1 MDSRD
6 YRPDPAFPA
15 PPPPDEATLRRGRLK
30 RLREEMARYGYPAVV
45 LFDPHNVRYASGA
58 RNMTPFL
65 LRNPARYLFVPLE
78 GPVTLFEFE
87 GCEHLEADN
96 PTIDEI
102 RVATTVSY
110 VARAELQ
117 EAAAARWASEIAQ
130 LMVERCPGESRL
142 GVERTDPLAIHL
154 LRRKGYQV
162 LDAQKPVERAR
173 AMKTPEE
180 LTCIRRSLAC
190 VMSGEARLRE
200 TVRPG
205 ISEQALWSMLHGEV
219 IAGGADYIET
229 RLLSSGPRTNPWF
242 QETGER
248 ILQAGEL
255 VAHDT
260 DVVGPHGYY
269 ADFSRTFLVG
279 DGPASDTQRR
289 LYGTALEQIE
299 HNLTLIAPGRS
310 FREITEAAWQ
320 IPERY
325 HARRYYL
332 LMHGNGPTG
341 EYPYLVQDAD
351 YDSGANYDG
360 EIVPNMTLSV
370 ESYIGDEAGG
380 EGVKLEQQVLV
391 TESGVELLSPFPFE
405 ERMLSREV

>member
-1 MDSRD
+1 MSLPA

-15 PPPPDEATLRRGRLK
+15 PPAPDETALRRGRLR
-30 RLREEMARYGYPAVV
+30 RLREEMARFGFPAVV

-78 GPVTLFEFE
+78 GPVTLFEFA

-96 PTIDEI
+96 PLIDEI
-102 RVATTVSY
+102 RPATTVSY
-110 VARAELQ
+110 VARAGLL
-117 EAAAARWASEIAQ
+117 EAAAARWAAEIAD
-130 LMVERCPGESRL
+130 LLSRHCPGESRV
-142 GVERTDPLAIHL
+142 GVERIDPLAVHL
-154 LRRKGYQV
+154 LRRKGYKI

-173 AMKTPEE
+173 AVKTIEE
-180 LTCIRRSLAC
+180 LACIRRSLAC

-200 TVRPG
+200 AVRPG
-205 ISEQALWSMLHGEV
+205 ISEQALWSVLHQEV

-229 RLLSSGPRTNPWF
+229 RLLTSGPRTNPWF
-242 QETGER
+242 QEAGER

-279 DGPASDTQRR
+279 DGPAGDEQRR
-289 LYGTALEQIE
+289 LYGTAVEQLR
-299 HNLTLIAPGRS
+299 HNMALLGPGKS
-310 FREITEAAWQ
+310 FREITEAAWP

-325 HARRYYL
+325 RARRYYL

-351 YDSGANYDG
+351 YESGADYDG

-370 ESYIGDEAGG
+370 ESFIGDAAGG

-391 TESGVELLSPFPFE
+391 TETGIELLSPFPLE
-405 ERMLSREV
+405 ERLLGREV

>member
-1 MDSRD
+1 MDQPA

-15 PPPPDEATLRRGRLK
+15 PPAPDETALRLGRLA
-30 RLREEMARYGYPAVV
+30 RLRQEMARYGYPAVV
-45 LFDPHNVRYASGA
+45 LTDPHNVRYASGA

-87 GCEHLEADN
+87 GCEHLEAGN
-96 PTIDEI
+96 PAIDEI

-110 VARAELQ
+110 VARAELL
-117 EAAAARWASEIAQ
+117 EAAAARWAAEIAE
-130 LMVERCPGESRL
+130 LMSERCPGESRL
-142 GVERTDPLAIHL
+142 GVERIDPLAVHL
-154 LRRKGYQV
+154 LRRKGYQI

-173 AMKTPEE
+173 AVKTPEE
-180 LTCIRRSLAC
+180 LVCIRRSLAC
-190 VMSGEARLRE
+190 VMSGEAKLRDAI
-200 TVRPG
+200 RPG
-205 ISEQALWSMLHGEV
+205 LSEQQLWSVLHREV
-219 IAGGADYIET
+219 IAGGADYVET
-229 RLLSSGPRTNPWF
+229 RLLTSGPRTNPWF

-279 DGPASDTQRR
+279 DGPASDDQRR
-289 LYGTALEQIE
+289 LYGTAFEQLH
-299 HNLTLIAPGRS
+299 HNLGLIAPGKS
-310 FREITEAAWQ
+310 FREITEAAWT

-325 HARRYYL
+325 YARRYYL

-360 EIVPNMTLSV
+360 VVVPNMTLSV
-370 ESYIGDEAGG
+370 ESFIGDEAGG

-391 TESGVELLSPFPFE
+391 TETGIELLSPFPFE
-405 ERMLSREV
+405 ERLLGREV